1 MKRLPIAILIS
12 AALWTG
18 CGHQEKADVWR
29 AFDEC
34 TALYNASDTTG
45 AWPAALR
52 RAERLSA
59 GCGDSAV
66 TGELYYQKACYD
78 ISRGTGDSVGFFL
91 EKAVECYGNSD
102 NNDGKAKAGLT
113 YAQYLNM
120 LSRYDD
126 SEKSLKTALGY
137 ASGNDSLRALITAEL
152 MFLKIS
158 SGDMRGAVGYSHT
171 VLPLLL
177 QSGDTSS
184 YIVACGNTGVAYRRL
199 GMNDSAMAVYKNGLD
214 IAMKFHDEES
224 TSYLLNNLSVLY
236 CEQER
241 YGESLQYARQAAK
254 HAEQAGAEIE
264 YLSALANEGITY
276 SKMGDSGKAVSL
288 LRNAYDRGEA
298 VNYYPAQL
306 KTINHLLDAYMQL
319 GRYDSAAVYI
329 KKGEE
334 MAAKLPPGN
343 NGAAGILEAKA
354 HLQEATGDYR
364 GALAT
369 IARIE
374 TLANHN
380 IVIPAYKLNVLKSR
394 CHAGLGDYRNAY
406 LLASEAREGLDSAR
420 SGEAERKLSEYT
432 ARFRTQ
438 EKELEISRLTESNLR
453 QESHIMKL
461 TAIIIAI
468 AAIAVSGII
477 ILLYRRRSTRQKTEI
492 LLARKYIDGLESE
505 RTRLARELHDGVC
518 NDLLALGMEMKSGK
532 PDSKQAI
539 GQIESIRDNL
549 RQISHELM
557 PPSFKHADIDEIL
570 SDYISHISSEN
581 IRFTYE
587 PEGKGW
593 ESIPPATAY
602 ELYRITQEA
611 VSNILQHS
619 GATEAKI
626 ALSLSADN
634 CLTLAI
640 SDNGNNPA
648 ENEGDGVGIRTM
660 RDRAASIGGT
670 LTYNTGEKGT
680 NLSIVIKTDTNAI

>member
-1 MKRLPIAILIS
+1 
-12 AALWTG
+12 
-18 CGHQEKADVWR
+18 
-29 AFDEC
+29 
-34 TALYNASDTTG
+34 
-45 AWPAALR
+45 
-52 RAERLSA
+52 
-59 GCGDSAV
+59 
-66 TGELYYQKACYD
+66 
-78 ISRGTGDSVGFFL
+78 
-91 EKAVECYGNSD
+91 
-102 NNDGKAKAGLT
+102 
-113 YAQYLNM
+113 
-120 LSRYDD
+120 
-126 SEKSLKTALGY
+126 
-137 ASGNDSLRALITAEL
+137 
-152 MFLKIS
+152 
-158 SGDMRGAVGYSHT
+158 
-171 VLPLLL
+171 
-177 QSGDTSS
+177 
-184 YIVACGNTGVAYRRL
+184 
-199 GMNDSAMAVYKNGLD
+199 MNDSAMAVYKNGLD

-532 PDSKQAI
+532 PDSKQSI

-587 PEGKGW
+587 PEGNGW

>member
-34 TALYNASDTTG
+34 TALYNASDTTA

-52 RAERLSA
+52 RAEKLSA

-126 SEKSLKTALGY
+126 SEKCLRTALGY

-152 MFLKIS
+152 MFLRIS

-354 HLQEATGDYR
+354 Y
-364 GALAT
+364 
-369 IARIE
+369 
-374 TLANHN
+374 AN
-380 IVIPAYKLNVLKSR
+380 V
-394 CHAGLGDYRNAY
+394 
-406 LLASEAREGLDSAR
+406 
-420 SGEAERKLSEYT
+420 
-432 ARFRTQ
+432 
-438 EKELEISRLTESNLR
+438 
-453 QESHIMKL
+453 
-461 TAIIIAI
+461 
-468 AAIAVSGII
+468 
-477 ILLYRRRSTRQKTEI
+477 
-492 LLARKYIDGLESE
+492 
-505 RTRLARELHDGVC
+505 
-518 NDLLALGMEMKSGK
+518 
-532 PDSKQAI
+532 
-539 GQIESIRDNL
+539 
-549 RQISHELM
+549 
-557 PPSFKHADIDEIL
+557 
-570 SDYISHISSEN
+570 
-581 IRFTYE
+581 
-587 PEGKGW
+587 
-593 ESIPPATAY
+593 
-602 ELYRITQEA
+602 
-611 VSNILQHS
+611 
-619 GATEAKI
+619 
-626 ALSLSADN
+626 
-634 CLTLAI
+634 
-640 SDNGNNPA
+640 
-648 ENEGDGVGIRTM
+648 
-660 RDRAASIGGT
+660 
-670 LTYNTGEKGT
+670 
-680 NLSIVIKTDTNAI
+680 